1 MLSEKEANGP
11 EEELPAQE
19 EVATEEVYEEVVEEI
34 AESEETVPAEPELM
48 ATIPAEDE
56 PSGRLV
62 ESCPACGSLM
72 DVTDQA
78 PFAKIFCPTCGQNLR
93 ARRQFNN
100 YQLIEQLGEGGM
112 GAVFKALD
120 CNLQRH
126 VALKILKR
134 ECSANAEE
142 QAKLEQE
149 ARITASVNHPHVVK
163 IFGFGKAHG
172 QFYLAMEL
180 VEKGTLDQLMGL
192 QRRVAEA
199 QVLAVGIQ
207 IAEGLEAA
215 FEKGLI
221 HRDIKPGNILF
232 ADSHT
237 AKLVD
242 FGLAVV
248 MDEVAAASGE
258 IWGTPYYIAPEK
270 LDGLPEDFRSD
281 IYSLGGTLFH
291 ALAGRPPYEAE
302 TASMV
307 ALKQLKSQPISLQA
321 FAPDISSETAY
332 VINRMLAK
340 DPQDRYASYRELCDH
355 LSYARHKLI
364 ERSQKPQQPKARVVM
379 ETQANR
385 NLTAYLSLG
394 LLATLIIVGVSLYVF
409 RDKIFNDPNA
419 AATAASTTSYN
430 KEEAVSMLKQGIE
443 AMNQHQPEEAAA
455 EFKRISEIPGIV
467 QPMKAWAQMNHA
479 LALLAA
485 DNREEASQIYESL
498 RTAPFTT
505 ESDLAPLATFF
516 VEAAKNLDTPTK
528 PIPSAIERIYSKE
541 NFEAFA
547 ILSFAV
553 HNWGLSK
560 FESASELFD
569 AFNKAKVVGGD
580 SWIDGYKPMAQ
591 SYLADYALL
600 APLEESFAAANSPAA
615 AQALLP
621 QVTDARQKVTTGS
634 IILARLDS
642 MEATLKAKGA
652 KAP

>member
-11 EEELPAQE
+11 EEEPLAQE
-19 EVATEEVYEEVVEEI
+19 EIVSEEVYEEVVE
-34 AESEETVPAEPELM
+34 VEPPEM
-48 ATIPAEDE
+48 ETIPAEDE
-56 PSGRLV
+56 PSGRLL
-62 ESCPACGSLM
+62 EACPACGTLM

-78 PFAKIFCPTCGQNLR
+78 PFAKIYCPSCGQNLR

-149 ARITASVNHPHVVK
+149 ARITASINHPHVVK
-163 IFGFGKAHG
+163 IFGFGKDHG

-199 QVLAVGIQ
+199 QVLSVGIQ

-215 FEKGLI
+215 YEKGLI

-248 MDEVAAASGE
+248 MDEAAAASGE

-332 VINRMLAK
+332 VINRMLSK

-394 LLATLIIVGVSLYVF
+394 LLATLIIVGASLYIF
-409 RDKIFNDPNA
+409 RDKIFKDTEA
-419 AATAASTTSYN
+419 APVVATSYN
-430 KEEAVSMLKQGIE
+430 KEEAVTMLKGGIE
-443 AMNQHQPEEAAA
+443 LMNNRQFDEAAS
-455 EFKRISEIPGIV
+455 EFKRISDLSGIE
-467 QPMKAWAQMNHA
+467 QPMKNWALFNQA

-485 DNREEASQIYESL
+485 DHRDEAAEIYSTL
-498 RTAPFTT
+498 RGAPFTT
-505 ESDLAPLATFF
+505 ESDNAQLAGFF
-516 VEAAKNLDTPTK
+516 VEAAKNLDTSTK
-528 PIPSAIERIYSKE
+528 PIPSAIERIYNKE
-541 NFEAFA
+541 NYEAFA
-547 ILSFAV
+547 LLSFAI

-560 FESASELFD
+560 FESAAELFTSYSQS
-569 AFNKAKVVGGD
+569 KVKGGD
-580 SWIDGYKPMAQ
+580 AWIDSYKPLANL
-591 SYLADYALL
+591 YLADYKLL
-600 APLEESFAAANSPAA
+600 TPLEEAFAKVTNAAE

-621 QVTDARQKVTTGS
+621 KVTQARQDVATGS

>member
-11 EEELPAQE
+11 EEELPTQE
-19 EVATEEVYEEVVEEI
+19 EVTEEVT
-34 AESEETVPAEPELM
+34 AEETVEEYIETEPEM
-48 ATIPAEDE
+48 METIPAEDE
-56 PSGRLV
+56 PSGRLL
-62 ESCPACGSLM
+62 EACPACGTLM

-78 PFAKIFCPTCGQNLR
+78 PFAKIYCPSCGQNLR

-100 YQLIEQLGEGGM
+100 YQLLEQLGEGGM

-120 CNLQRH
+120 CNLHRH

-134 ECSANAEE
+134 ECSANEEE
-142 QAKLEQE
+142 QAKLEEE
-149 ARITASVNHPHVVK
+149 ARITASINHPHVVK
-163 IFGFGKAHG
+163 IFSFGKDHG

-180 VEKGTLDQLMGL
+180 VERGTLDQLMTL

-199 QVLAVGIQ
+199 QILAVGIQ

-215 FEKGLI
+215 LEKGLI

-242 FGLAVV
+242 FGLAVI
-248 MDEVAAASGE
+248 MDEAAQASGE

-340 DPQDRYASYRELCDH
+340 DPQDRYGSYRELVDH
-355 LSYARHKLI
+355 LSYARHKLL
-364 ERSQKPQQPKARVVM
+364 ERSQKPLQPKARVVM
-379 ETQANR
+379 ETQAGR

-394 LLATLIIVGVSLYVF
+394 LLASLIIIGVLLYVF
-409 RDKIFNDPNA
+409 REKVFSQFFGETSA
-419 AATAASTTSYN
+419 VATATSFN
-430 KEEAVSMLKQGIE
+430 KEESINMMKQGIE
-443 AMNQHQPEEAAA
+443 LVNNRQFDEAAT
-455 EFKRISEIPGIV
+455 EFKRISEMNGIQ
-467 QPMKAWAQMNHA
+467 QPMKNWALLNRG
-479 LALLAA
+479 LALLAGG
-485 DNREEASQIYESL
+485 NREDAVAIYDEI
-498 RTAPFTT
+498 RNAPPFTT
-505 ESDLAPLATFF
+505 ESDMAQLAGFFIDVSKLLAAT
-516 VEAAKNLDTPTK
+516 TK
-528 PIPSAIERIYSKE
+528 PVPAAIDRLYSNQTYE
-541 NFEAFA
+541 SFA
-547 ILSFAV
+547 LLSFAM
-553 HNWGLSK
+553 HNWGLGK
-560 FESASELFD
+560 FD
-569 AFNKAKVVGGD
+569 AAADLFQAYIEGKITGGD
-580 SWIDGYKPMAQ
+580 AWIDTYKPFATV
-591 SYLADYALL
+591 YLEDYNRLS
-600 APLEESFAAANSPAA
+600 PLEIDLPKVTSPAQ
-615 AQALLP
+615 AQALYAK
-621 QVTDARQKVTTGS
+621 VETARQSMTTGT
-634 IILARLDS
+634 IISERLDVI
-642 MEATLKAKGA
+642 EKELITKGA

>member
-11 EEELPAQE
+11 EEEPLAQE
-19 EVATEEVYEEVVEEI
+19 EVVSEEVYEEVIEVE
-34 AESEETVPAEPELM
+34 PPEM
-48 ATIPAEDE
+48 ETIPAEDE
-56 PSGRLV
+56 PSGRLL
-62 ESCPACGSLM
+62 EACPACGTLM

-78 PFAKIFCPTCGQNLR
+78 PFAKIYCPSCGQNLR

-100 YQLIEQLGEGGM
+100 YQLLEQLGEGGM

-142 QAKLEQE
+142 QAKLEEE
-149 ARITASVNHPHVVK
+149 ARITASINHPHVVK
-163 IFGFGKAHG
+163 IFAFGKDHG

-180 VEKGTLDQLMGL
+180 VEKGTLDQLMLL

-199 QVLAVGIQ
+199 QILSVGIQ

-215 FEKGLI
+215 LEKGLI

-248 MDEVAAASGE
+248 MDEAAQASGE

-340 DPQDRYASYRELCDH
+340 DPQDRYGSYRELVDH

-364 ERSQKPQQPKARVVM
+364 ERSQKPLQPKARVVM

-394 LLATLIIVGVSLYVF
+394 LLATLIIVGISLYIF
-409 RDKIFNDPNA
+409 RDKIFKDVFGETAVA
-419 AATAASTTSYN
+419 AAATSYN
-430 KEEAVSMLKQGIE
+430 KEETVAMLKQGIE
-443 AMNQHQPEEAAA
+443 LMNNLQFDEAAA
-455 EFKRISEIPGIV
+455 EFKRISEIDGIV
-467 QPMKAWAQMNHA
+467 QPMKNWALFNQA
-479 LALLAA
+479 LALLAS
-485 DNREEASQIYESL
+485 DNRDEAASIYESL
-498 RTAPFTT
+498 RGAPFTT
-505 ESDLAPLATFF
+505 ETDLAQVASFF
-516 VEAAKNLDTPTK
+516 VEAAKNLDTSAK
-528 PIPSAIERIYSKE
+528 PIPTAIERIYSKE
-541 NFEAFA
+541 NYETFA
-547 ILSFAV
+547 ILSFAM

-560 FESASELFD
+560 FESAAELFEIY
-569 AFNKAKVVGGD
+569 AKSKVSGSD
-580 SWIDGYKPMAQ
+580 SWIDSYKP
-591 SYLADYALL
+591 LAKAYIEDYKRLAPLQIEFSQATTPAAATALL
-600 APLEESFAAANSPAA
+600 AK
-615 AQALLP
+615 
-621 QVTDARQKVTTGS
+621 VTEARQNVTTGS

-642 MEATLKAKGA
+642 MEASLKVKSA